1 MKKVFLNMFM
11 VAALGVSVI
20 SCKNEVKN
28 ETEAKEAEEVTE
40 VTDEAAVY
48 IVSAEESKIEWLGAK
63 PTGSH
68 NGTINVKEGEIL
80 LGNDIVEGGHFVIDM
95 KSIAVEDLEGDQKES
110 LESHL
115 MGTVEGKEGD
125 FFNVQKYPEADFEI
139 TNVENKDGK
148 TWLNGNLTLKET
160 TKNISIPVFIE
171 TTDEGIT
178 LSSETFTI
186 DRTNWNINYGS
197 KSVFDNLGDKF
208 IKDDI
213 ELKVTLKGKKS

>member
-1 MKKVFLNMFM
+1 MFM

>member
-1 MKKVFLNMFM
+1 MFM

-68 NGTINVKEGEIL
+68 NGTINVKEGKLL
-80 LGNDIVEGGHFVIDM
+80 LGNDTVEGGHFVIDM